1 MLLGRRAFLI
11 LLGSQNLF
19 VLALGDGLTGQS
31 RFEHTLTPFAL
42 LVIGLN
48 GVKTGE
54 TSHNVNLL
62 QGIDAWY

>member
-19 VLALGDGLTGQS
+19 VLALSDGLAGQS
-31 RFEHTLTPFAL
+31 RFEHALTPFAL

-48 GVKTGE
+48 SVKTGK